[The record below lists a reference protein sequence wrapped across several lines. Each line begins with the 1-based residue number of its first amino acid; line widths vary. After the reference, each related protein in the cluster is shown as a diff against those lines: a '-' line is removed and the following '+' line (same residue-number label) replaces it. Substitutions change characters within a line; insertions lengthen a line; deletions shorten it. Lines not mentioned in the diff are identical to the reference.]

1 MSNKYDFSGKMDR
14 NAGGM
19 IHRASRIVARSAA
32 TGFLGLAVAGIAVT
46 LVGCSPKASTQMPTS
61 PAQAQMSNSALEEKI
76 KTTLNS
82 DEQLKTANLAVT
94 ANADRN
100 EATLSGTVQSE
111 SAKTKA
117 VDSAKTAQPGLT
129 ITSKLEVDAGCC
141 GGGGMRGG
149 PGMHGKEGM
158 PGMKGMP
165 GGEHMPP
172 KN

>member
-1 MSNKYDFSGKMDR
+1 MSNKYDFSGKTNR
-14 NAGGM
+14 NASSV
-19 IHRASRIVARSAA
+19 IDRASSIVASSTE
-32 TGFLGLAVAGIAVT
+32 TGFLVLAVAGIAVT
-46 LVGCSPKASTQMPTS
+46 LVGCSPTASTPTPMS
-61 PAQAQMSNSALEEKI
+61 PAQAQISNAALEEKI
-76 KTTLNS
+76 KTNLNS
-82 DEQLKTANLAVT
+82 DEQLKASNLAVT

-117 VDSAKTAQPGLT
+117 VDSAKNAQPGLT
-129 ITSKLEVDAGCC
+129 ITSKLEVDASCC
-141 GGGGMRGG
+141 GGGGMHGG

-165 GGEHMPP
+165 PGEHMPP